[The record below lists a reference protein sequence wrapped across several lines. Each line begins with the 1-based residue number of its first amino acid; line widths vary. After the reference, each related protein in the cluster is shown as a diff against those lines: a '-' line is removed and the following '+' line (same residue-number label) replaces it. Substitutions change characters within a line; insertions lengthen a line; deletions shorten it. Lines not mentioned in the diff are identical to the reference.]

1 MSNTTD
7 VAIVGGGVIGCS
19 IAYQLAK
26 RGIKSTMFEKD
37 RLASGASGAT
47 AGIIGPL
54 WYVDRTF
61 EPYSEMGMRS
71 LDSFPQLAAELMEA
85 GVDPEFRQNGVLKLA
100 LTEELHRELEQN
112 LAWQGELGLG
122 VTWLDRDEVIEREP
136 AVNPDVMGGVFSP
149 QEGCIRGES
158 YVNSLAHAARRLGA
172 TVLEGVEVTGLVFD
186 GDKVAGVRTA
196 VDTYDATLT
205 VLAAGPWTGI
215 ADRWIPLRIPVRPVK
230 GQRILVRKDG
240 FLPRS
245 TVQAVIPQ
253 VDGNVLIGATREEGV
268 FDHRITTDGIGD
280 MAQAAAAVFPTLND
294 ADFVAARAGVRP
306 GSPDGMPI
314 VGPLPEWPG
323 LSVASGHDHAGIML
337 SPETGRLMADYI
349 ESGDAGPLEP
359 FSPLRFDSGDD
370 AQRVARPLFWNV
382 TYDS

>member
-1 MSNTTD
+1 MPKTTD

-26 RGIKSTMFEKD
+26 RGIKSTVFEKD

-61 EPYSEMGMRS
+61 EPYFEMGMKS
-71 LDSFPQLAAELMEA
+71 LESFPQLARDLAES

-100 LTEELHRELEQN
+100 LTEDLARELEEN
-112 LAWQGELGLG
+112 LAWQGDLGLA

-136 AVNPDVMGGVFSP
+136 EIDPGVRGAVFSP
-149 QEGCIRGES
+149 REGSVRGES
-158 YVNSLAHAARRLGA
+158 YVNSLAHAARRMGA

-186 GDKVAGVRTA
+186 GTKVTGVRA
-196 VDTYDATLT
+196 ALETYEATLT

-215 ADRWIPLRIPVRPVK
+215 ADKWIPGRVPVRPVK
-230 GQRILVRKDG
+230 GQRILVRKNG
-240 FLPRS
+240 FLPKS
-245 TVQAVIPQ
+245 TVQTVIPQ
-253 VDGNVLIGATREEGV
+253 VDGNIVIGATREENM
-268 FDHRITTDGIGD
+268 FDHRVTMVGIRE
-280 MAQAAAAVFPTLND
+280 MAAAAAAVFPTLRD
-294 ADFVAARAGVRP
+294 AEFVAARAGVRP
-306 GSPDGMPI
+306 GAPDGMPI
-314 VGPLPEWPG
+314 LGPLPEWQG

-349 ESGDAGPLEP
+349 ESGEAGPLEP
-359 FSPLRFDSGDD
+359 FSPSRFGSDEPERI
-370 AQRVARPLFWNV
+370 AHPIFWNV
-382 TYDS
+382 THDR